1 MSDKMTVGVVIKTE
15 PQDSCSAGYFFGESC
30 KREADEI
37 DPFPRKKSFR
47 TSSMTTAEN
56 ATEFMESRVPP
67 LLLPACPS
75 VSDAWRALET
85 PPSSTVSADDVISDD
100 VMSDDVI
107 DHENCQTYS
116 PLAQTTP
123 TEAWRSLE
131 TPSPCLEE
139 KENSS
144 DTGKS
149 RGSHKCDFCGKCF
162 YTKWTLKRHVM
173 SHTGEK
179 PHSCDI
185 CNKSFA
191 SKWQLE
197 LHYRVHT
204 GEKPYPC
211 DICSKRFTTK
221 SHLSRHRRTH
231 SNKKSGTTTT
241 PAAAAVEEPLNCV
254 QEPLNCVQ
262 EPLNCVQA
270 MSELTLQG
278 PSESSDEPLDLSRRR
293 CRSNNNFRH
302 SPPKTITKRRLKE
315 TKSYQGAYS
324 CGICKKQFSNLSKL
338 KLHQRIL
345 HPRVLFV
352 YGLTHV
358 VFV

>member
-1 MSDKMTVGVVIKTE
+1 MSDKMTVGVVIKSE
-15 PQDSCSAGYFFGESC
+15 PPQDSCSAGYFFGESC

-67 LLLPACPS
+67 LLPAYPS

-231 SNKKSGTTTT
+231 SNKKSGTST
-241 PAAAAVEEPLNCV
+241 PAAAAAVAVEEPM
-254 QEPLNCVQ
+254 
-262 EPLNCVQA
+262 NCVQA

-293 CRSNNNFRH
+293 CRSNNFRH